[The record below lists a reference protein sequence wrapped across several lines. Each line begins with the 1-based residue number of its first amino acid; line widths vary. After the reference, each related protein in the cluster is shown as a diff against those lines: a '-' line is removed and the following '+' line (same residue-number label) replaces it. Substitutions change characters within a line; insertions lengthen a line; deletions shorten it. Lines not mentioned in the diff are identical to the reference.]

1 MDPVAPAPS
10 ESTRKGS
17 SQHQFQTS
25 NPEVGLTPSQ
35 EELLTRATLASI
47 EDVIS
52 HINTRTHRY
61 SPARPQ
67 TDASSQTHTTPGKNA
82 ESDDD
87 AIFVD
92 ASQAGT
98 VQHLRL
104 PHHLRLI
111 YHLSHGDCGAS
122 EKSFATLQEEL
133 SKRPL
138 KGVFLSGVTSLFNG
152 ETNHDLLSRHFNLA
166 RKIVTRTKL
175 SEQDQDLLSQCV
187 QRSRWHRLAKGP
199 ALDNLTWLAALTA
212 TKTFLHGPVE
222 GAKFKFASE
231 KPDPVPLDWWCT
243 KTAKQSS
250 EPDDQL
256 NAAQF
261 TQERGELPAQHG
273 CPV

>member
-1 MDPVAPAPS
+1 MDSLVPC
-10 ESTRKGS
+10 TWL
-17 SQHQFQTS
+17 TDL
-25 NPEVGLTPSQ
+25 EVGLTPSQ

-52 HINTRTHRY
+52 HINTRTHRH

-98 VQHLRL
+98 VQPPETSSPPETDLPPVPWRLWRLREEVSKYYQSYRQCPEGTGTRESIETQNQL
-104 PHHLRLI
+104 LQ
-111 YHLSHGDCGAS
+111 
-122 EKSFATLQEEL
+122 SFATLQEEL

-166 RKIVTRTKL
+166 RMIVTRTKL
-175 SEQDQDLLSQCV
+175 SEQYVL
-187 QRSRWHRLAKGP
+187 
-199 ALDNLTWLAALTA
+199 
-212 TKTFLHGPVE
+212 
-222 GAKFKFASE
+222 
-231 KPDPVPLDWWCT
+231 
-243 KTAKQSS
+243 
-250 EPDDQL
+250 
-256 NAAQF
+256 
-261 TQERGELPAQHG
+261 
-273 CPV
+273 